1 MQDFFIDLGSGN
13 YQNNLLLLISKKLEN
28 KRMFLDL
35 KEKSNTNFYK
45 DFSFLLQT
53 ILASNI
59 FYPINELKYN

>member
-1 MQDFFIDLGSGN
+1 LQDFFIDLGSGN